1 MCQISD
7 FSYYL
12 HSKTRIMLKY
22 ISILLLFIGLIACEQ
37 KEEKAV
43 ETEESNID
51 TFQYKADRFADVQI
65 LRYKVPGFDQLS
77 IKQKKLVYYLS
88 QAALS
93 GRDIFCDQNYKHN
106 LRFRKTI
113 ENIVKH
119 YAGDKN
125 SEAYRRFMI
134 WAKRV
139 WFSSG
144 IHHHYAF
151 NKFDPGFT
159 KDEFARLIVDSQHQ
173 DFPTMPD
180 EDGKM
185 YIENMSKLLF
195 EDEGNS
201 IKKNQA
207 VVDMVGGSAVNF
219 YENVTQ
225 KEVENY
231 YASISNPNEKR
242 PIAYGLNSK
251 VIKENG
257 KVLEKKWMIGGMYS
271 EALEKVVYW
280 LEKAREVAE
289 NESQAK
295 GIDLLIEYY
304 QTGDLKVWDEY
315 NVVWVSDT
323 NSVVDYIHGFIEVY
337 DDPLG
342 YKGSYESVIAIKDF
356 EMSKRMAALSKNAQY
371 FEDNS
376 TIMEEHKKDTVK
388 GVSYRVI
395 NVVMEAGSAAPTTPI
410 GINLPNSNWIRKEHG
425 SKSVSLGNIKEAY
438 EQMGSSLS
446 EFAWDEKELE
456 RGKKYGSI
464 AGKMHTA
471 LHEVIGHASGQME
484 EGVLTPKETLKNYS
498 TSLEEARADLVGL
511 YFIMDQKLVDL
522 GLIPSLEVG
531 KAQYDGYLRNGLML
545 QLRRIEP
552 GQDIQ
557 QSHMR
562 NRQSVS
568 KWVYEKGASENVVEI
583 KKRDGKSYVVIN
595 DYDKLRGL
603 FGELLREIQRIKS
616 QGDYEAGKAFI
627 ENYGVKVDE
636 EMHMEVLQR
645 YEKLNM
651 APYSGFIQPKLS
663 AVMEGEEIIDVKI
676 SYPNDFV
683 KQMMEYGEDY
693 AFLPYYN

>member
-1 MCQISD
+1 
-7 FSYYL
+7 
-12 HSKTRIMLKY
+12 MLKY
-22 ISILLLFIGLIACEQ
+22 ILIGLICISLFACEQ
-37 KEEKAV
+37 KQENV
-43 ETEESNID
+43 TEEPEIKLNS
-51 TFQYKADRFADVQI
+51 FEYKADRFADIQI
-65 LRYKVPGFDQLS
+65 LRYKVPGFDQLTL
-77 IKQKKLVYYLS
+77 KQKKLVYYLS

-93 GRDIFCDQNYKHN
+93 GRDIFYDQNYKHN
-106 LRFRKTI
+106 IRFRKTI

-119 YAGDKN
+119 YSRDRN
-125 SEAYRRFMI
+125 SDLFQRFMI

-151 NKFDPGFT
+151 NKFKPGFT
-159 KDEFARLIVDSQHQ
+159 AEEFARLIVDSQHP

-180 EDGKM
+180 ENGQM
-185 YIENMSKLLF
+185 YIDNMSKLLF
-195 EDEGNS
+195 EDEDNL

-207 VVDMVGGSAVNF
+207 VKDMVSGSAVNF

-225 KEVENY
+225 KEVEDY
-231 YASISNPNEKR
+231 YASISKPGEKR

-251 VIKENG
+251 VVKEEG
-257 KVLEKKWMIGGMYS
+257 EVFEKKWMIGGMYS
-271 EALEKVVYW
+271 DALEKMVYW
-280 LEKAREVAE
+280 LDKAKDVAE
-289 NESQAK
+289 NETQAE
-295 GIDLLIEYY
+295 GLELLIEYY
-304 QTGDLKVWDEY
+304 KTGDLKTWDAY

-342 YKGSYESVIAIKDF
+342 YKGSYESVVAIKDF

-376 TIMEEHKKDTVK
+376 SIMEVHKKDTVK

-395 NVVMEAGSAAPTTPI
+395 NVVMEAGSAAPSTPI

-438 EQMGSSLS
+438 EQMGSSLE
-446 EFAWDEKELE
+446 EFAWDEAQLE
-456 RGKKYGSI
+456 RGKKFGSV

-471 LHEVIGHASGQME
+471 LHEVIGHASGQLE
-484 EGVLTPKETLKNYS
+484 EGVLTPKETLKNY
-498 TSLEEARADLVGL
+498 TSPLEEARADLVAL

-522 GLIPSLEVG
+522 DLIPSLEVG

-552 GQDIQ
+552 GQEIQ

-562 NRQSVS
+562 NRQAIS
-568 KWVYEKGASENVVEI
+568 KWVYERGAEENVVEI
-583 KKRDGKSYVVIN
+583 KLKEGKSFVVIN
-595 DYDKLRGL
+595 DYEKLREL

-616 QGDYEAGKAFI
+616 QGDYEAGMAFI

-636 EMHMEVLQR
+636 NMHDEVLSR

-651 APYSGFIQPKLS
+651 APYSGFIQPRLE
-663 AVMEGEEIIDVKI
+663 ALMEGEEIIDVKI
-676 SYPNDFV
+676 SYPSDFV
-683 KQMMEYGEDY
+683 EQMLYYGEEY

>member
-1 MCQISD
+1 
-7 FSYYL
+7 
-12 HSKTRIMLKY
+12 MLKY
-22 ISILLLFIGLIACEQ
+22 ISIGLICISLLACEQ
-37 KEEKAV
+37 KQENENEKPEV
-43 ETEESNID
+43 KVD
-51 TFQYKADRFADVQI
+51 TFEYKADRFADIQI
-65 LRYKVPGFDQLS
+65 LRYKVPGFNQLTL
-77 IKQKKLVYYLS
+77 KQKKLVYYLS

-93 GRDIFCDQNYKHN
+93 GRDIFYDQNYKHN
-106 LRFRKTI
+106 IRFRKTI

-119 YAGDKN
+119 YSGDRN
-125 SEAYRRFMI
+125 ADLFQRFMI

-151 NKFDPGFT
+151 NKFKPGFT
-159 KDEFARLIVDSQHQ
+159 PQEFARLIVDSQHP

-180 EDGKM
+180 ENGEM
-185 YIENMSKLLF
+185 YIDNMSKLLF
-195 EDEGNS
+195 ENDDNL

-207 VVDMVGGSAVNF
+207 VEDMVSGSAVNF

-231 YASISNPNEKR
+231 YASISKPGEKR

-251 VIKENG
+251 VVKEEG
-257 KVLEKKWMIGGMYS
+257 EVIEKKWMLGGMYS
-271 EALEKVVYW
+271 DAIEKMIFW
-280 LEKAREVAE
+280 LDMAKGVAE
-289 NESQAK
+289 NEIQAE
-295 GIDLLIEYY
+295 GLELLIEYY
-304 QTGDLKVWDEY
+304 KTGDLKIWDEY
-315 NVVWVSDT
+315 NIVWLSDT
-323 NSVVDYIHGFIEVY
+323 TSIVDYIHGFIEVY

-342 YKGSYESVIAIKDF
+342 YKGSYESVVAIKDF

-376 TIMEEHKKDTVK
+376 SIMEAHKKDTVK

-395 NVVMEAGSAAPTTPI
+395 NVVMEAGSAAPSTPI
-410 GINLPNSNWIRKEHG
+410 GINLPNSNWIRKEYG

-438 EQMGSSLS
+438 EQMGSSLE
-446 EFAWDEKELE
+446 EFAWDEAQLE

-471 LHEVIGHASGQME
+471 LHEVIGHASGQLE
-484 EGVLTPKETLKNYS
+484 EGVLTPKETLKNYRS
-498 TSLEEARADLVGL
+498 PLEEARADLVAL

-522 GLIPSLEVG
+522 GLIPSLEVA

-552 GQDIQ
+552 GQEIQ

-562 NRQSVS
+562 NRQAIS
-568 KWVYEKGASENVVEI
+568 KWVYEKGAEENVLEI
-583 KKRDGKSYVVIN
+583 KVKEGKSYVVIN
-595 DYDKLRGL
+595 DYDKLRVL

-616 QGDYEAGKAFI
+616 QGDYEAGMAFI
-627 ENYGVKVDE
+627 ENYGVKVDST
-636 EMHMEVLQR
+636 MHSEVLLR

-651 APYSGFIQPKLS
+651 APYSGFIQPKLEPI
-663 AVMEGEEIIDVKI
+663 MDGEEIMDVKI
-676 SYPNDFV
+676 SYSDDFV
-683 KQMMEYGEDY
+683 KQMLYYGEEY